1 MNKKESFHKRIEHAS
16 CFDLSYEGRG
26 VTRVNGEV
34 VFVNDMFPGDEGDI
48 EIDYR
53 RNGMLFG
60 HVKKLSKESNDR
72 VKPVCPVC
80 YQCGGCAF
88 QCLSYEAQLSFKQKK
103 VKEQFK
109 KIAKMDVDVLPTLG
123 MENPYYYRNKVQPLI
138 KEDIDGHI
146 VSGFYKEGTHKIVKV
161 DRCYIED
168 MRANT
173 VLMAIRNLLEKHHIP
188 AYEEDTGTGVIR
200 RVLIKTSLHYNEIMV
215 VLITTVDRFPSRESF
230 VRDLLKVCPEVT
242 TVVQNINPRRTSVI
256 LGEKERVLFGKGTIK
271 DSISGLTFN
280 ISSKSFYQTNPTM
293 VQVLY
298 DVAME
303 FADLKESDVVFDA
316 YSGIGTIGLIA
327 AKKGSEVISV
337 EIVPEAVEDA
347 NRNAKENNLGNFS
360 AYVGDAGEFIREM
373 AEDKKR
379 IDVLFMDPP
388 RKGSDMVFLESI
400 MKIKPNRI
408 VYVSCDASTLARDVK
423 VLSKMYEIKK
433 IRPVDMFPHTPHVE
447 CVVLLQRKMG
457 QNS

>member
-1 MNKKESFHKRIEHAS
+1 MKKKESFHKRIAHAS
-16 CFDLSYEGRG
+16 CFDLSYEGKG
-26 VTRVNGEV
+26 VTRVDGEV

-53 RNGMLFG
+53 RNGTLFG
-60 HVKKLSKESNDR
+60 HVKKLTKESKDR
-72 VKPVCPVC
+72 VKPICPVC

-88 QCLSYEAQLSFKQKK
+88 QCLSYEAQLAFKQNK
-103 VKEQFK
+103 VKEQFR
-109 KIAKMDVDVLPTLG
+109 KIAKMDVDVLPALG

-138 KEDIDGHI
+138 GADQEGHI
-146 VSGFYKEGTHKIVKV
+146 ISGFYKEGTHKIVKV

-173 VLMAIRNLLEKHHIP
+173 VLLAIRALLKKHHIP
-188 AYEEDTGTGVIR
+188 SYDEDLRTGVIR

-215 VLITTVDRFPSRESF
+215 VLVTAVDRFPSKESF

-242 TVVQNINPRRTSVI
+242 TIIQNVNSRQTSVI
-256 LGEKERVLFGKGTIK
+256 LGEKEHILFGKGTIR

-293 VQVLY
+293 VKVLY

-337 EIVPEAVEDA
+337 EIVKEAVNDA
-347 NRNAKENNLGNFS
+347 NRNAKENGLENFS

-373 AEDKKR
+373 AKDKKKV
-379 IDVLFMDPP
+379 DVLFMDPP
-388 RKGSDMVFLESI
+388 RKGSDMTFLESV

-423 VLSKMYEIKK
+423 VLSKLYKIEK
-433 IRPVDMFPHTPHVE
+433 IRPVDMFPQTPHVE
-447 CVVLLQRKMG
+447 TVVGLILKK
-457 QNS
+457 